1 MTPPKRVP
9 TGVEGLDTLLNGG
22 LPIDTVNLVSGP
34 PGSGKSLFCIQFIYG
49 GVEKYND
56 VGLYITLE
64 ESRESL
70 IKETK
75 GLGLKPEIYE
85 SEGDLI
91 IADLGWFVRE
101 LGGPREAPASL
112 AGIEVLRERGQAKFM
127 DMDWLSSE
135 SVAREELDRG
145 FVGFRTL
152 REVVGHMVEK
162 RRVRRLVV
170 DSVAAIGLMY
180 GSPEVLRK
188 ELFAFGRFLREKH
201 LTSLLVTET
210 VGATSAVL
218 FGVEHFLTDTHIALN
233 IRNLKGEFLRTIS
246 VQKMRFGRHDAGV
259 HPFTISP
266 RGIEINARE
275 FVRL

>member
-1 MTPPKRVP
+1 MTHPERVP
-9 TGVEGLDTLLNGG
+9 SGVEGLDALLNGG
-22 LPIDTVNLVSGP
+22 FPMDTVNLISGP
-34 PGSGKSLFCIQFIYG
+34 PGSGRSVFCIQFIYE

-56 VGLYITLE
+56 PGLYITLE
-64 ESRESL
+64 ENRESL
-70 IKETK
+70 VKEMK
-75 GLGLKPEIYE
+75 SLGLKPEIYE

-91 IADLGWFVRE
+91 IADLGWFLRE
-101 LGGPREAPASL
+101 LGRPQKDPASF
-112 AGIEVLRERGQAKFM
+112 AGIELLRERGQANRI
-127 DMDWLSSE
+127 DMDWLSSG
-135 SVAREELDRG
+135 SDAREELDRG

-162 RRVRRLVV
+162 KRVRRLVV
-170 DSVAAIGLMY
+170 DSVAAIGLLY
-180 GSPEVLRK
+180 GSPEVFRK
-188 ELFAFGRFLREKH
+188 ELFAFGRFLRAKH
-201 LTSLLVTET
+201 ITSLLVTET

-233 IRNLKGEFLRTIS
+233 IRNLKGEFLRTVS

-259 HPFTISP
+259 HPFTISA